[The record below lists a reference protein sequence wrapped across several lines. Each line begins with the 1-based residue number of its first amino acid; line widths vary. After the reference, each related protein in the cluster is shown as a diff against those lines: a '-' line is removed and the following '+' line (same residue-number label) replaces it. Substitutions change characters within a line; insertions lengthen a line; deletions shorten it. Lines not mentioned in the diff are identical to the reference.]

1 MKKVVLVTLVV
12 LLSLGQLFATH
23 VDVNTAKSIGEKYVR
38 NNMQSLRGF
47 QNMF

>member
-1 MKKVVLVTLVV
+1 MKRFVLVTLVI

-38 NNMQSLRGF
+38 ND
-47 QNMF
+47 